1 MAINKFMILVLL
13 PIIFISKPVV
23 SISNFSLATPNCKDH
38 CGNIP
43 IPYPFS
49 ITENSISLD
58 GQIHVLQYIAHDCY
72 APNGTSVSSNSSW
85 IGLPYH
91 FTVKSTANK
100 FTIIGCDSYGFVSG
114 TRLNRTYSTGCTASC
129 NTKDDLLEGPCN
141 GLGCCQTTI
150 PKDIWHFQVDL
161 YSFGN
166 YTNVS
171 DFNRCGYGF
180 VVEESV
186 FFSPENLTNLR
197 DVKEFPMVVDWGI
210 ENKSCLEAQK
220 NTSSYACKSSNS
232 ECSDPSNGV
241 DYRCFCKKG
250 YKGNPYLPHGCQDI
264 DECKDPIST
273 IAKGIVRTKK
283 GVTSVLAPKGIVAM
297 GEKMAMVAIVINHL
311 NSNLL

>member
-49 ITENSISLD
+49 ITENCYLNEYFSPKAYLMNFSIPISAISLD

-114 TRLNRTYSTGCTASC
+114 TRLNRTYSTG
-129 NTKDDLLEGPCN
+129 
-141 GLGCCQTTI
+141 
-150 PKDIWHFQVDL
+150 L
-161 YSFGN
+161 Y
-166 YTNVS
+166 
-171 DFNRCGYGF
+171 
-180 VVEESV
+180 
-186 FFSPENLTNLR
+186 
-197 DVKEFPMVVDWGI
+197 
-210 ENKSCLEAQK
+210 
-220 NTSSYACKSSNS
+220 
-232 ECSDPSNGV
+232 
-241 DYRCFCKKG
+241 
-250 YKGNPYLPHGCQDI
+250 
-264 DECKDPIST
+264 
-273 IAKGIVRTKK
+273 
-283 GVTSVLAPKGIVAM
+283 
-297 GEKMAMVAIVINHL
+297 
-311 NSNLL
+311 